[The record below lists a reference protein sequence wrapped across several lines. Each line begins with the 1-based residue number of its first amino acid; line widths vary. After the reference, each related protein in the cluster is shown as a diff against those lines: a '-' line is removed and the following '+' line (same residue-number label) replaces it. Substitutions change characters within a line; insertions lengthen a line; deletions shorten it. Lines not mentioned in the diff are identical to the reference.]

1 MSPTPQAT
9 SLEAEEHRKPVPDQV
24 STKDAHN
31 APLVYTPPEY
41 WQGSKLPK
49 WLQWILSEVFIFI
62 TIHYNL
68 WLAPFLFLFYY
79 LIQHEYY
86 LTVVAMIVVYLPS
99 FLDGSESTAK
109 GRQWDSFRTHPMWH
123 IASNFLGIKIIREQ
137 ALDSNKKY
145 IFGYHPHGI
154 IVLSRIATYAGNWEA
169 LFPNV
174 PYRILGASSVF
185 KVPLG
190 RELCLWLGGVD
201 ASRSTAEKVLR
212 SGKSITVYPGGVPEI
227 FLVEPKSKENVII
240 LKKRL
245 GFVKL
250 AMRHGA
256 DLVPTFVFGEK
267 WLYHLWTPSKNVVD
281 FVRKTLQIPLILFW
295 GRFMWMPFR
304 PPQGKTF
311 GVVYGKPI
319 SVELNENP
327 SDEELHALH
336 ATYMREVERLFRDHK
351 KAFGYDDD
359 ETLVIT

>member
-154 IVLSRIATYAGNWEA
+154 IVLSRIAT
-169 LFPNV
+169 
-174 PYRILGASSVF
+174 
-185 KVPLG
+185 
-190 RELCLWLGGVD
+190 
-201 ASRSTAEKVLR
+201 
-212 SGKSITVYPGGVPEI
+212 ITVYPGGVPEI